1 MIKSNFGVIEIT
13 GFKPV
18 VMAEL
23 KTLLKV
29 LKSELGEE
37 VYNRVLQDVND
48 LKQVEDDPKDS
59 NSEDKGAEFEPNLVY
74 ECQNEEITNYG
85 HIGEETSICDVVGNN
100 LSVGDTVNLYAIED
114 DGQLSFR
121 GEHSVVSNS
130 DEKSFVMGV
139 GASEFTQGVS
149 DGFFK
154 WLIVLNRRYTEIKD
168 GETVD
173 NIKYIKSERTGK

>member
-1 MIKSNFGVIEIT
+1 MIKADFGVIEIT

-114 DGQLSFR
+114 NGQVSFR
-121 GEHSVVSNS
+121 GEHSIVKYDNS
-130 DEKSFVMGV
+130 EFVMGV
-139 GASEFTQGVS
+139 SRSKFNR
-149 DGFFK
+149 GFSNNSFK
-154 WLIVLNRRYTEIKD
+154 WLIILNRRHKEIED

-173 NIKYIKSERTGK
+173 CIKYIKSERAGK

>member
-1 MIKSNFGVIEIT
+1 MIKSDFGTVEVT

-48 LKQVEDDPKDS
+48 LKQVEDELKEKEVD
-59 NSEDKGAEFEPNLVY
+59 FEPHLVSLDG
-74 ECQNEEITNYG
+74 TVDYG
-85 HIGEETSICDVVGNN
+85 RIGEETNICDVTGEN

-114 DGQLSFR
+114 NGQVSFR
-121 GEHSVVSNS
+121 GEHSIVKYDNS
-130 DEKSFVMGV
+130 EFVMGV
-139 GASEFTQGVS
+139 SGSKFNR
-149 DGFFK
+149 GFSNNNFE
-154 WLIVLNRRYTEIKD
+154 WLIILNRRHKEIED

-173 NIKYIKSERTGK
+173 CIKYIKSERAGK